1 MSSATLLPTVSRRD
15 FVVQP
20 GGGVRGRIRVPGDKS
35 ISHRALL
42 LGALAQ
48 GASRI
53 SNFLESRDCLATLHA
68 LRTLGVQIDHPQ
80 SGRVRVHGVGAE
92 GLRDPAQTL
101 DCGNSGTSMRLLS
114 GVLAGQPFAVMLDGD
129 NSLRRRPMQRV
140 IEPLTRMGARFESAA
155 GHAPLTVRGC
165 RPLKP
170 LRYKLPVASA
180 QVKSAILLAG
190 LQAAGETWVQEPA
203 VSRDH
208 TERMLQALGCRM
220 LREGDWLGVM
230 GGSALHATDIS
241 VPGDLSA
248 AAFFLVGA
256 AICPGAHV
264 TVEGVGVNPTRD
276 GVLRLLQR
284 MGAEIHV
291 HPLPQFGAEPT
302 ANIEV
307 QGGDL
312 QGIEITPAD
321 VPLAIDE
328 LPILLVAAALAQ
340 GRTRLQGAAEL
351 RVKESDRLA
360 ALAAGL
366 RTLGVPVELFPDGMQ
381 ITGVGQFSGG
391 EIESCGDHRI
401 AMAFAV
407 AALRA
412 TESVRVRNCRNVDTS
427 FPGFAET
434 ARSAGLDIRVAE
446 VA

>member
-1 MSSATLLPTVSRRD
+1 MNSATALPSASRRD

-20 GGGVRGRIRVPGDKS
+20 GGGLQGRIYVPGDKS
-35 ISHRALL
+35 ISRRALL
-42 LGALAQ
+42 LGAMARGETQ
-48 GASRI
+48 V
-53 SNFLESRDCLATLHA
+53 SNFLESRDCLATLNALHA
-68 LRTLGVQIDHPQ
+68 LGVQMDHAPT
-80 SGRVRVHGVGAE
+80 GHVRIQGAGAD
-92 GLRDPAQTL
+92 GLRAPARTL
-101 DCGNSGTSMRLLS
+101 DCGNSGTSLRLLS
-114 GVLAGQPFAVMLDGD
+114 GVLAGQPFAATLDGD
-129 NSLRRRPMQRV
+129 DSLRRRPMQRV
-140 IEPLTRMGARFESAA
+140 IEPLTHMGARFESTA
-155 GHAPLTVRGC
+155 GRAPLTVHGC
-165 RPLKP
+165 RPLNS

-190 LQAAGETWVQEPA
+190 LQATGETWVQEPA

-208 TERMLQALGCRM
+208 TERMLQHLGCRL
-220 LREGDWLGVM
+220 LREGDWLGVA
-230 GGSALHATDIS
+230 GGSELYAADII

-248 AAFFLVGA
+248 AAFFLIGA

-264 TVEGVGVNPTRD
+264 TIEGVGVNPTRD

-284 MGAEIHV
+284 MGAAVHV
-291 HPLPQFGAEPT
+291 HSLPPLGAEPT

-307 QGGDL
+307 RGGDL

-360 ALAAGL
+360 AMAAGL

-381 ITGVGQFSGG
+381 ITGVDQFGGG
-391 EIESCGDHRI
+391 EIDSCGDHRI

-412 TESVRVRNCRNVDTS
+412 TRPVRVRDCHNVDTS

-434 ARSAGLDIRVAE
+434 ARSMGLDMRVAE
-446 VA
+446 AA

>member
-1 MSSATLLPTVSRRD
+1 MNSATVLPTARRRD
-15 FVVQP
+15 FLLQP
-20 GGGVRGRIRVPGDKS
+20 GGSLRGRIRVPGDKS

-53 SNFLESRDCLATLHA
+53 SNFLESQDCLATLNA
-68 LRTLGVQIDHPQ
+68 LRTLGVQIDHAQ
-80 SGRVRVHGVGAE
+80 TGHVRVHGVGPE
-92 GLRDPAQTL
+92 GLRDPAYAL

-114 GVLAGQPFAVMLDGD
+114 GVLAGQPFAATLDGD
-129 NSLRRRPMQRV
+129 NSLRHRPMQRV
-140 IEPLTRMGARFESAA
+140 IEPLTRMGARFTSAA
-155 GHAPLTVRGC
+155 GHAPLTVHGC
-165 RPLKP
+165 RPLKA

-190 LQAAGETWVQEPA
+190 LQATGETWVQEPA

-208 TERMLQALGCRM
+208 TERMLQALGGRV
-220 LREGDWLGVM
+220 LRAGDWLGVM

-264 TVEGVGVNPTRD
+264 TVEGVGINPTRD

-291 HPLPQFGAEPT
+291 HALSQAGGEPT
-302 ANIEV
+302 ADIEV
-307 QGGDL
+307 QGGRL
-312 QGIEITPAD
+312 RGIEITPAE

-328 LPILLVAAALAQ
+328 LPVLLVAAALARGQ
-340 GRTRLQGAAEL
+340 SRLQGAAEL
-351 RVKESDRLA
+351 RIKESDRLA
-360 ALAAGL
+360 AMAAGL
-366 RTLGVPVELFPDGMQ
+366 RTLGVPVELFADGMQ
-381 ITGVGQFSGG
+381 ISGVGQFGGG
-391 EIESCGDHRI
+391 EIDSGGDHRI

-412 TESVRVRNCRNVDTS
+412 TQPVRVHDCRNVDTS

-434 ARSAGLDIRVAE
+434 ARKVGLDLRVAE
-446 VA
+446 AT

>member
-1 MSSATLLPTVSRRD
+1 M
-15 FVVQP
+15 Q
-20 GGGVRGRIRVPGDKS
+20 GRIRVPGDKS

-42 LGALAQ
+42 LGAMARGETQ
-48 GASRI
+48 V
-53 SNFLESRDCLATLHA
+53 SNFLESQDCLATLNA
-68 LRTLGVQIDHPQ
+68 LRVLGVQMDHAPT
-80 SGRVRVHGVGAE
+80 GHVRIQGAGAD
-92 GLRDPAQTL
+92 GLRVPVRTL

-114 GVLAGQPFAVMLDGD
+114 GVLAGQPFAATLDGD
-129 NSLRRRPMQRV
+129 DSLRHRPMQRV
-140 IEPLTRMGARFESAA
+140 IEPLTRMGARFDSTA
-155 GHAPLTVRGC
+155 GRAPLTVHGC
-165 RPLKP
+165 RPLNS

-190 LQAAGETWVQEPA
+190 LQATGETWVQEPA

-208 TERMLQALGCRM
+208 TERMLQLLGCR
-220 LREGDWLGVM
+220 LLCDGDWLGVV
-230 GGSALHATDIS
+230 GGNELHATNIT

-256 AICPGAHV
+256 AICPGAAV

-284 MGAEIHV
+284 MGAVIHV
-291 HPLPQFGAEPT
+291 QFLPQLGAEPA

-307 QGGDL
+307 RGGDL

-340 GRTRLQGAAEL
+340 GQTRLYGAAEL

-360 ALAAGL
+360 AMAAGL
-366 RTLGVPVELFPDGMQ
+366 HTLGVSVELFTDGMQ
-381 ITGVGQFSGG
+381 ITGVGQFGGG
-391 EIESCGDHRI
+391 EIDSCGDHRI
-401 AMAFAV
+401 AMAFV
-407 AALRA
+407 MAALRA
-412 TESVRVRNCRNVDTS
+412 TRPVRVRDCRNVDTS

-434 ARSAGLDIRVAE
+434 ARKVGLDLRVTE
-446 VA
+446 TL